1 MSDAYDRNNGGATFL
16 MGLLTGA
23 VVGAG
28 IGLLFTTKAGEDL
41 RNQLSDQAANL
52 ADQASKSVKK
62 VTDTAGEWA
71 DRGRDV
77 YGKAKDAA
85 SKGADEA
92 HAYVRDVSNS
102 AAKTVDTASRRS

>member
-1 MSDAYDRNNGGATFL
+1 MSDAYDRNDSTGTFV
-16 MGLLTGA
+16 MGLLAGA
-23 VVGAG
+23 VIGAG
-28 IGLLFTTKAGEDL
+28 IGMLFTTKAGADL
-41 RNQLSDQAANL
+41 RNQLAEQAAGL

-71 DRGRDV
+71 ERGRDA

-92 HAYVRDVSNS
+92 QAYVRDVSNS
-102 AAKTVDTASRRS
+102 AAKTVETASRRS